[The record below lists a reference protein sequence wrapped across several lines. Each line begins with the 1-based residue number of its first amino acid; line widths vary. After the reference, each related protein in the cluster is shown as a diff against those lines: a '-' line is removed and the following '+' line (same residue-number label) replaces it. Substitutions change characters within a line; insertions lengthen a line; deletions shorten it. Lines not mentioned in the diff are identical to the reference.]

1 MTIEQQMAKTRLD
14 QQYIDK
20 RLAQIEDAQEETNE
34 AIEAIEER
42 LDDLRRELYQ
52 RVDYQVTSPDQHTAA
67 LKVVQEAQF
76 AQLERSEKRL
86 ERIEDELAELRRDV
100 PKPSDKADP
109 TGDGWIP
116 WHGGECPVDPET
128 VVTVR
133 LFSAEEYTGQAR
145 NFAWRRTND
154 DADIIGYRVVSEPE
168 KPEPIYPR
176 VGMVCWVWWQDN
188 PVRVLGE
195 YTGEGVF
202 LTGHGTACAS
212 HVEPDH
218 WRPANGP
225 RDIGWEAFGVA
236 PPNTC
241 LVWFDNGEAV
251 WVYQELA
258 YLGGMSPL
266 RKRRV
271 IYIEG
276 RPEDQDNG

>member
-1 MTIEQQMAKTRLD
+1 MTA
-14 QQYIDK
+14 
-20 RLAQIEDAQEETNE
+20 
-34 AIEAIEER
+34 
-42 LDDLRRELYQ
+42 
-52 RVDYQVTSPDQHTAA
+52 DQHTAA

-76 AQLERSEKRL
+76 AQLDRFKERL
-86 ERIEDELAELRRDV
+86 ERIEDELAELR
-100 PKPSDKADP
+100 ADRAIRNASYDSP
-109 TGDGWIP
+109 DDGWIP
-116 WHGGECPVDPET
+116 WYGGKCPVDPKT

-154 DADIIGYRVVSEPE
+154 DDDIIEYRVVS
-168 KPEPIYPR
+168 KPEPPDPIYPP

-225 RDIGWEAFGVA
+225 RDIGWEAFGHA
-236 PPNTC
+236 PDSC
-241 LVWFDNGEAV
+241 KLVWTECGRAAWVFVYKNIGDRLSKGE
-251 WVYQELA
+251 
-258 YLGGMSPL
+258 
-266 RKRRV
+266 RI